1 MYVLLLSAVTKV
13 SFPGLGIHNLPID
26 RVAFSIGS
34 FEIYWYSICLILA
47 FFSCVGLAM
56 LQAKKHDLTPDHV
69 IDYALVCIPSA
80 LVGAR
85 LYYVAFDWDSY
96 KSDLKSI
103 LDIRSGGLAVLGG
116 VLGALIAAYILTKI
130 KKLHYVQ
137 VLGALI
143 VYIPLGQ
150 AIGRWGNFFNQEC
163 FGTTTT
169 LPWGMKSSEVESYLR
184 LYFPDLDST
193 MAVHPTFF
201 YEFLATITIFFILL
215 YVRKYSKHAFESMA
229 VYMILYGVARFFIE
243 GLRTDSL
250 YIGDTGIRTSQLF
263 SAVLVVSGVIY
274 LVVAYKKNIKRV
286 YISEEL
292 MNKTFLDS
300 NKKVEK
306 VEKAVREETNQE
318 VSVSSTTDVSSE
330 TDDNANSEDGN

>member
-1 MYVLLLSAVTKV
+1 MVWDSKKNKFSSDLVFDVILV
-13 SFPGLGIHNLPID
+13 SLPCAI
-26 RVAFSIGS
+26 
-34 FEIYWYSICLILA
+34 
-47 FFSCVGLAM
+47 
-56 LQAKKHDLTPDHV
+56 
-69 IDYALVCIPSA
+69 
-80 LVGAR
+80 VGAR
-85 LYYVAFDWDSY
+85 LYYVLSEWEMYSGDLIKIFDT
-96 KSDLKSI
+96 
-103 LDIRSGGLAVLGG
+103 RSGGLAVYGG
-116 VLGALIAAYILTKI
+116 ILGAFIGTLIMCKI
-130 KKLHYVQ
+130 RKIPFSAV
-137 VLGALI
+137 VDFCV

>member
-1 MYVLLLSAVTKV
+1 MNYTEV
-13 SFPGLGIHNLPID
+13 SFPGLGITVNID
-26 RVAFSIGS
+26 QVAFSIFGI
-34 FEIYWYSICLILA
+34 EVYWYGLLISLGMVLCVVLGVLHSKKNK
-47 FFSCVGLAM
+47 FSS
-56 LQAKKHDLTPDHV
+56 DLVFDV
-69 IDYALVCIPSA
+69 ILVSLPCAI
-80 LVGAR
+80 VGAR
-85 LYYVAFDWDSY
+85 LYYVLSEWEMYSGDLIKIFDT
-96 KSDLKSI
+96 
-103 LDIRSGGLAVLGG
+103 RSGGLAVYGG
-116 VLGALIAAYILTKI
+116 ILGAFIGTLIMCKI
-130 KKLHYVQ
+130 RKIPFSAV
-137 VLGALI
+137 VDFCV

-215 YVRKYSKHAFESMA
+215 NVRKYSKHAFESMA

>member
-1 MYVLLLSAVTKV
+1 MNYTEV
-13 SFPGLGIHNLPID
+13 SFPGLGITVNID
-26 RVAFSIGS
+26 QVAFSIFGI
-34 FEIYWYSICLILA
+34 EVYWYGLLISLGMVLCVVLGMLHSKKNK
-47 FFSCVGLAM
+47 FSS
-56 LQAKKHDLTPDHV
+56 DLVFDV
-69 IDYALVCIPSA
+69 ILVSLPCAI
-80 LVGAR
+80 VGAR
-85 LYYVAFDWDSY
+85 LYYVLSEWEMYSGDLIKIFDT
-96 KSDLKSI
+96 
-103 LDIRSGGLAVLGG
+103 RSGGLAVYGG
-116 VLGALIAAYILTKI
+116 VLGAFIGTLIMCKI
-130 KKLHYVQ
+130 RKIPFSAV
-137 VLGALI
+137 VDFCV

-169 LPWGMKSSEVESYLR
+169 LPWGMKSNEVESYLR

-193 MAVHPTFF
+193 MAVHPAFF

>member
-1 MYVLLLSAVTKV
+1 MNYTEV
-13 SFPGLGIHNLPID
+13 SFPGLGITVNID
-26 RVAFSIGS
+26 QVAFSIFGI
-34 FEIYWYSICLILA
+34 EVYWYGILISLGMVLCVVLGMLHSKKNK
-47 FFSCVGLAM
+47 FSS
-56 LQAKKHDLTPDHV
+56 DLVFDV
-69 IDYALVCIPSA
+69 ILVSLPCAI
-80 LVGAR
+80 VGAR
-85 LYYVAFDWDSY
+85 LYYVLSEWEMYSGDLIKIFDT
-96 KSDLKSI
+96 
-103 LDIRSGGLAVLGG
+103 RSGGLAVYGG
-116 VLGALIAAYILTKI
+116 ILGAFIGTLIMCKI
-130 KKLHYVQ
+130 RKIPFSAV
-137 VLGALI
+137 VDFCV

-193 MAVHPTFF
+193 MAVHPAFF

>member
-1 MYVLLLSAVTKV
+1 MNYTEV
-13 SFPGLGIHNLPID
+13 SFPGLGITVNID
-26 RVAFSIGS
+26 QVAFSIFGI
-34 FEIYWYSICLILA
+34 EVYWYGLLISLGMVLCVVLGMLHSKKNK
-47 FFSCVGLAM
+47 FSS
-56 LQAKKHDLTPDHV
+56 DLVFDV
-69 IDYALVCIPSA
+69 ILVSLPCAI
-80 LVGAR
+80 VGAR
-85 LYYVAFDWDSY
+85 LYYVLSEWEMYSGDLIKIFDT
-96 KSDLKSI
+96 
-103 LDIRSGGLAVLGG
+103 RSGGLAVYGG
-116 VLGALIAAYILTKI
+116 VLGAFIGTLIMCKI
-130 KKLHYVQ
+130 RKIPFSAV
-137 VLGALI
+137 VDFCV

>member
-1 MYVLLLSAVTKV
+1 MNYTEV
-13 SFPGLGIHNLPID
+13 SFPGLGITVNID
-26 RVAFSIGS
+26 QVAFSIFGI
-34 FEIYWYSICLILA
+34 EVYWYGLLISLGMVLCVVLGMLHSKKNK
-47 FFSCVGLAM
+47 FSS
-56 LQAKKHDLTPDHV
+56 DLVFDV
-69 IDYALVCIPSA
+69 ILVSLPCAI
-80 LVGAR
+80 VGAR
-85 LYYVAFDWDSY
+85 LYYVLSEWEMYSGDLIKIFDT
-96 KSDLKSI
+96 
-103 LDIRSGGLAVLGG
+103 RSGGLAVYGG
-116 VLGALIAAYILTKI
+116 LLGAFIGTLIMCKI
-130 KKLHYVQ
+130 RKIPFSAV
-137 VLGALI
+137 VDFCV

-263 SAVLVVSGVIY
+263 SAVIVVSGVIY

>member
-1 MYVLLLSAVTKV
+1 MNYTEV
-13 SFPGLGIHNLPID
+13 SFPGLGITVNID
-26 RVAFSIGS
+26 QVAFSIFGI
-34 FEIYWYSICLILA
+34 EVYWYGLLISLGMVLCVVLGMLHSKKNK
-47 FFSCVGLAM
+47 FSS
-56 LQAKKHDLTPDHV
+56 DLVFDV
-69 IDYALVCIPSA
+69 ILVSLPCAI
-80 LVGAR
+80 VGAR
-85 LYYVAFDWDSY
+85 LYYVLSEWEMYSGDLIKIFDT
-96 KSDLKSI
+96 
-103 LDIRSGGLAVLGG
+103 RSGGLAVYGG
-116 VLGALIAAYILTKI
+116 ILGAFIGTLIMCKI
-130 KKLHYVQ
+130 RKIPFSAV
-137 VLGALI
+137 VDFCV

>member
-1 MYVLLLSAVTKV
+1 MNYTEV
-13 SFPGLGIHNLPID
+13 SFPGLGITVNID
-26 RVAFSIGS
+26 QVAFSIFGI
-34 FEIYWYSICLILA
+34 EVYWYGLLISLGMVLCVVLGMLHSKKNK
-47 FFSCVGLAM
+47 FSS
-56 LQAKKHDLTPDHV
+56 DLVFDV
-69 IDYALVCIPSA
+69 ILVSLPCAI
-80 LVGAR
+80 VGAR
-85 LYYVAFDWDSY
+85 LYYVLSEWEMYSGDLIKIFDT
-96 KSDLKSI
+96 
-103 LDIRSGGLAVLGG
+103 RSGGLAVYGG
-116 VLGALIAAYILTKI
+116 VLGAFIGTLIMCKI
-130 KKLHYVQ
+130 RKIPFSAV
-137 VLGALI
+137 VDFCV

-318 VSVSSTTDVSSE
+318 VSVSSTTDVSLE

>member
-1 MYVLLLSAVTKV
+1 MNYTEV
-13 SFPGLGIHNLPID
+13 SFPGLGITVNID
-26 RVAFSIGS
+26 QVAFSIFGI
-34 FEIYWYSICLILA
+34 EVYWYGLLISLGMVLCVVLGMLHSKKNK
-47 FFSCVGLAM
+47 FSS
-56 LQAKKHDLTPDHV
+56 DLVFDV
-69 IDYALVCIPSA
+69 ILVSLPCAI
-80 LVGAR
+80 VGAR
-85 LYYVAFDWDSY
+85 LYYVLNEWEMYSGDLIKIFDT
-96 KSDLKSI
+96 
-103 LDIRSGGLAVLGG
+103 RSGGLAVYGG
-116 VLGALIAAYILTKI
+116 ILGAFIGTLIMCKI
-130 KKLHYVQ
+130 RKIPFSAV
-137 VLGALI
+137 VDFCV

>member
-1 MYVLLLSAVTKV
+1 MNYTEV
-13 SFPGLGIHNLPID
+13 SFPGLGITVNID
-26 RVAFSIGS
+26 QVAFSIFGI
-34 FEIYWYSICLILA
+34 EVYWYGLLISLGMVLCVVLGVLHSKKNK
-47 FFSCVGLAM
+47 FSS
-56 LQAKKHDLTPDHV
+56 DLVFDV
-69 IDYALVCIPSA
+69 ILVSLPCAI
-80 LVGAR
+80 VGAR
-85 LYYVAFDWDSY
+85 LYYVLSEWEMYSGDLIKIFDT
-96 KSDLKSI
+96 
-103 LDIRSGGLAVLGG
+103 RSGGLAVYGG
-116 VLGALIAAYILTKI
+116 ILGAFIGTLIMCKI
-130 KKLHYVQ
+130 RKIPFSAV
-137 VLGALI
+137 VDFCV

>member
-1 MYVLLLSAVTKV
+1 MNYTEV
-13 SFPGLGIHNLPID
+13 SFPGLGITVNID
-26 RVAFSIGS
+26 QVAFSIFGI
-34 FEIYWYSICLILA
+34 EVYWYGLLISLGMVLCVVLGMLHSKKNK
-47 FFSCVGLAM
+47 FSS
-56 LQAKKHDLTPDHV
+56 DLVFDV
-69 IDYALVCIPSA
+69 ILVSLPCAI
-80 LVGAR
+80 VGAR
-85 LYYVAFDWDSY
+85 LYYVLSEWEMYSGDLIKIFDT
-96 KSDLKSI
+96 
-103 LDIRSGGLAVLGG
+103 RSGGLAVYGG
-116 VLGALIAAYILTKI
+116 VLGAFIGTLIMCKI
-130 KKLHYVQ
+130 RKIPFSAV
-137 VLGALI
+137 VDFCV

-193 MAVHPTFF
+193 MAVHPAFF

>member
-1 MYVLLLSAVTKV
+1 MNYTEV
-13 SFPGLGIHNLPID
+13 SFPGLGITVNID
-26 RVAFSIGS
+26 QVAFSIFGI
-34 FEIYWYSICLILA
+34 EVYWYGLLISLGMVLCVVLGMLHSKKNKFSSDLVFDVILVSIPCAI
-47 FFSCVGLAM
+47 
-56 LQAKKHDLTPDHV
+56 
-69 IDYALVCIPSA
+69 
-80 LVGAR
+80 VGAR
-85 LYYVAFDWDSY
+85 LYYVLSEWEMYSGDLIKIFDT
-96 KSDLKSI
+96 
-103 LDIRSGGLAVLGG
+103 RSGGLAVYGG
-116 VLGALIAAYILTKI
+116 ILGAFIGTLIMCKI
-130 KKLHYVQ
+130 RKIPFSAV
-137 VLGALI
+137 VDFCV

>member
-1 MYVLLLSAVTKV
+1 MNYTEV
-13 SFPGLGIHNLPID
+13 SFPGLGITVNID
-26 RVAFSIGS
+26 QVAFSIFGI
-34 FEIYWYSICLILA
+34 EVYWYGLLISLGMVLCVVLGVLHSKKNK
-47 FFSCVGLAM
+47 FSS
-56 LQAKKHDLTPDHV
+56 DLVFDV
-69 IDYALVCIPSA
+69 ILVSLPCAI
-80 LVGAR
+80 VGAR
-85 LYYVAFDWDSY
+85 LYYVLSEWEMYSGDLIKIFDT
-96 KSDLKSI
+96 
-103 LDIRSGGLAVLGG
+103 RSGGLAVYGG
-116 VLGALIAAYILTKI
+116 VLGAFIGTLIMCKI
-130 KKLHYVQ
+130 RKIPFSAV
-137 VLGALI
+137 VDFCV

>member
-1 MYVLLLSAVTKV
+1 MNYTEV
-13 SFPGLGIHNLPID
+13 SFPGLGITVNID
-26 RVAFSIGS
+26 QVAFSIFGI
-34 FEIYWYSICLILA
+34 EVYWYGLLISLGMVLCVVLGMLHSKKNK
-47 FFSCVGLAM
+47 FSS
-56 LQAKKHDLTPDHV
+56 DLVFDV
-69 IDYALVCIPSA
+69 ILVSLPCAI
-80 LVGAR
+80 VGAR
-85 LYYVAFDWDSY
+85 LYYVLSEWEMYSGDLIKIFDT
-96 KSDLKSI
+96 
-103 LDIRSGGLAVLGG
+103 RSGGLAVYGG
-116 VLGALIAAYILTKI
+116 VLGAFIGTLIMCKI
-130 KKLHYVQ
+130 RKIPFSAV
-137 VLGALI
+137 VDFCV

-286 YISEEL
+286 YIWEEL

>member
-1 MYVLLLSAVTKV
+1 MNYTEV
-13 SFPGLGIHNLPID
+13 SFPGLGITVNID
-26 RVAFSIGS
+26 QVAFSIFGI
-34 FEIYWYSICLILA
+34 EIYWYGLLISLGMVLCVVLGMLHSKKNK
-47 FFSCVGLAM
+47 FSS
-56 LQAKKHDLTPDHV
+56 DLVFDV
-69 IDYALVCIPSA
+69 ILVSLPCAI
-80 LVGAR
+80 VGAR
-85 LYYVAFDWDSY
+85 LYYVLSEWEMYSGDLIKIFDT
-96 KSDLKSI
+96 
-103 LDIRSGGLAVLGG
+103 RSGGLAVYGG
-116 VLGALIAAYILTKI
+116 VLGAFIGTLIMCKI
-130 KKLHYVQ
+130 RKIPFSAV
-137 VLGALI
+137 VDFCV

>member
-1 MYVLLLSAVTKV
+1 MNYTEV
-13 SFPGLGIHNLPID
+13 SFPGLGITVNID
-26 RVAFSIGS
+26 QVAFSIFGI
-34 FEIYWYSICLILA
+34 EVYWYGLLISLGMVLCVVLGMLHSKKNK
-47 FFSCVGLAM
+47 FSS
-56 LQAKKHDLTPDHV
+56 DLVFDV
-69 IDYALVCIPSA
+69 ILVSLPCAI
-80 LVGAR
+80 VGAR
-85 LYYVAFDWDSY
+85 LYYVLSEWEMYSGDLIKIFDT
-96 KSDLKSI
+96 
-103 LDIRSGGLAVLGG
+103 RSGGLAVYGG
-116 VLGALIAAYILTKI
+116 ILGAFIGTLIMCKI
-130 KKLHYVQ
+130 RKIPFSAV
-137 VLGALI
+137 VDFCV

-250 YIGDTGIRTSQLF
+250 YIGDAGIRTSQLF

>member
-1 MYVLLLSAVTKV
+1 MNYTEV
-13 SFPGLGIHNLPID
+13 SFPGLGITVNID
-26 RVAFSIGS
+26 QVAFSIFGI
-34 FEIYWYSICLILA
+34 EVYWYGLLISLGMVLCVVLGMLHSKKNK
-47 FFSCVGLAM
+47 FSS
-56 LQAKKHDLTPDHV
+56 DLVFDV
-69 IDYALVCIPSA
+69 ILVSLPCAI
-80 LVGAR
+80 VGAR
-85 LYYVAFDWDSY
+85 LYYVLSEWEMYSGDLIKIFDT
-96 KSDLKSI
+96 
-103 LDIRSGGLAVLGG
+103 RSGGLAVYGG
-116 VLGALIAAYILTKI
+116 ILGAFIGTLIMCKI
-130 KKLHYVQ
+130 RKIPFSAV
-137 VLGALI
+137 VDFCV

-263 SAVLVVSGVIY
+263 SAVIVVSGVIY

>member
-1 MYVLLLSAVTKV
+1 MNYTEV
-13 SFPGLGIHNLPID
+13 SFPGLGITVNID
-26 RVAFSIGS
+26 QVAFSIFGI
-34 FEIYWYSICLILA
+34 EVYWYGLLISLGMVLCVVLGMLHSKKNK
-47 FFSCVGLAM
+47 FSS
-56 LQAKKHDLTPDHV
+56 DLVFDV
-69 IDYALVCIPSA
+69 ILVSLPCAI
-80 LVGAR
+80 VGAR
-85 LYYVAFDWDSY
+85 LYYVLSEWEMYSGDLIKIFDT
-96 KSDLKSI
+96 
-103 LDIRSGGLAVLGG
+103 RSGGLAVYGG
-116 VLGALIAAYILTKI
+116 VLGAFIGTLIMCKI
-130 KKLHYVQ
+130 RKIPFSAV
-137 VLGALI
+137 VDFCV

-300 NKKVEK
+300 NKKMEK

>member
-1 MYVLLLSAVTKV
+1 MVLCVVLGMLHSKKNKFSSDLVFDVILV
-13 SFPGLGIHNLPID
+13 SLPCAI
-26 RVAFSIGS
+26 
-34 FEIYWYSICLILA
+34 
-47 FFSCVGLAM
+47 
-56 LQAKKHDLTPDHV
+56 
-69 IDYALVCIPSA
+69 
-80 LVGAR
+80 VGAR
-85 LYYVAFDWDSY
+85 LYYVLSEWEMYSGDLIKIFDT
-96 KSDLKSI
+96 
-103 LDIRSGGLAVLGG
+103 RSGGLAVYGG
-116 VLGALIAAYILTKI
+116 ILGAFIGTLIMCKI
-130 KKLHYVQ
+130 RKIPFSAV
-137 VLGALI
+137 VDFCV

>member
-1 MYVLLLSAVTKV
+1 MNYTEV
-13 SFPGLGIHNLPID
+13 SFPGLGITVNID
-26 RVAFSIGS
+26 QVAFSIFGI
-34 FEIYWYSICLILA
+34 EVYWYGLLISLGMVLCVVLGMLHSKKNK
-47 FFSCVGLAM
+47 FSS
-56 LQAKKHDLTPDHV
+56 DLVFDV
-69 IDYALVCIPSA
+69 ILVSLPCAI
-80 LVGAR
+80 VGAR
-85 LYYVAFDWDSY
+85 LYYVLSEWEMYSGDLIKIFDT
-96 KSDLKSI
+96 
-103 LDIRSGGLAVLGG
+103 RSGGLAVYGG
-116 VLGALIAAYILTKI
+116 ILGAFIGTLIMCKI
-130 KKLHYVQ
+130 RKIPFSAV
-137 VLGALI
+137 VDFCV

-215 YVRKYSKHAFESMA
+215 NVRKYSKHAFESMA

>member
-1 MYVLLLSAVTKV
+1 MNYTEV
-13 SFPGLGIHNLPID
+13 SFPGLGITVNID
-26 RVAFSIGS
+26 QVAFSIFGI
-34 FEIYWYSICLILA
+34 EVYWYGVLISLGMVLCVVLGMLHSKKNK
-47 FFSCVGLAM
+47 FSS
-56 LQAKKHDLTPDHV
+56 DLVFDV
-69 IDYALVCIPSA
+69 ILVSLPCAI
-80 LVGAR
+80 VGAR
-85 LYYVAFDWDSY
+85 LYYVLSEWEMYSGDLIKIFDT
-96 KSDLKSI
+96 
-103 LDIRSGGLAVLGG
+103 RSGGLAVYGG
-116 VLGALIAAYILTKI
+116 ILGAFIGTLIMCKI
-130 KKLHYVQ
+130 RKIPFSAV
-137 VLGALI
+137 VDFCV

-263 SAVLVVSGVIY
+263 SAVIVVSGVIY

>member
-1 MYVLLLSAVTKV
+1 MNYTEV
-13 SFPGLGIHNLPID
+13 SFPGLGITVNID
-26 RVAFSIGS
+26 QVAFSIFGI
-34 FEIYWYSICLILA
+34 EVYWYGLLISLGMVLCVVLGMLHSKKNK
-47 FFSCVGLAM
+47 FSS
-56 LQAKKHDLTPDHV
+56 DLVFDV
-69 IDYALVCIPSA
+69 ILVSLPCAI
-80 LVGAR
+80 VGAR
-85 LYYVAFDWDSY
+85 LYYVLSEWEMYSGDLIKIFDT
-96 KSDLKSI
+96 
-103 LDIRSGGLAVLGG
+103 RSGGLAVYGG
-116 VLGALIAAYILTKI
+116 ILGAFTGTLIMCKI
-130 KKLHYVQ
+130 RKIPFSAV
-137 VLGALI
+137 VDFCV

>member
-1 MYVLLLSAVTKV
+1 MNYTEV
-13 SFPGLGIHNLPID
+13 SFPGLGITVNID
-26 RVAFSIGS
+26 QVAFSIFGI
-34 FEIYWYSICLILA
+34 EVYWYGLLISLGMVLCVVLGVLHSKKNK
-47 FFSCVGLAM
+47 FSS
-56 LQAKKHDLTPDHV
+56 DLVFDV
-69 IDYALVCIPSA
+69 ILVSLPCAI
-80 LVGAR
+80 VGAR
-85 LYYVAFDWDSY
+85 LYYVLSEWEMYSGDLIKIFDT
-96 KSDLKSI
+96 
-103 LDIRSGGLAVLGG
+103 RSGGLAVYGG
-116 VLGALIAAYILTKI
+116 LLGAFIGTLIMCKI
-130 KKLHYVQ
+130 RKIPFSAV
-137 VLGALI
+137 VDFCV

>member
-1 MYVLLLSAVTKV
+1 MNYTEV
-13 SFPGLGIHNLPID
+13 SFPGLGITVNID
-26 RVAFSIGS
+26 QVAFSIFGI
-34 FEIYWYSICLILA
+34 EVYWYGVLISLGMVLCVVLGMLHSKKNK
-47 FFSCVGLAM
+47 FSS
-56 LQAKKHDLTPDHV
+56 DLVFDV
-69 IDYALVCIPSA
+69 ILVSLPCAI
-80 LVGAR
+80 VGAR
-85 LYYVAFDWDSY
+85 LYYVLSEWEMYSGDLIKIFDT
-96 KSDLKSI
+96 
-103 LDIRSGGLAVLGG
+103 RSGGLAVYGG
-116 VLGALIAAYILTKI
+116 ILGAFIGTLIMCKI
-130 KKLHYVQ
+130 RKIPFSAV
-137 VLGALI
+137 VDFCV

>member
-1 MYVLLLSAVTKV
+1 MNYTEV
-13 SFPGLGIHNLPID
+13 SFPGLGITVNID
-26 RVAFSIGS
+26 QVAFSIFGI
-34 FEIYWYSICLILA
+34 EVYWYGLLISLGMVLCVVLGMLHSKKNK
-47 FFSCVGLAM
+47 FSS
-56 LQAKKHDLTPDHV
+56 DLVFDV
-69 IDYALVCIPSA
+69 ILVSLPCAI
-80 LVGAR
+80 VGAR
-85 LYYVAFDWDSY
+85 LYYVLSEWEMYSGDLIKIFDT
-96 KSDLKSI
+96 
-103 LDIRSGGLAVLGG
+103 RSGGLAVYGG
-116 VLGALIAAYILTKI
+116 LLGAFIGTLIMCKI
-130 KKLHYVQ
+130 RKIPFSAV
-137 VLGALI
+137 VDFCV

-263 SAVLVVSGVIY
+263 SAVIVVSGVIY

-306 VEKAVREETNQE
+306 VENAVREETNQE

>member
-1 MYVLLLSAVTKV
+1 MNYTEV
-13 SFPGLGIHNLPID
+13 SFPGLGITVNID
-26 RVAFSIGS
+26 QVAFSIFGI
-34 FEIYWYSICLILA
+34 EVYWYGVLISLGMVLCVVLGMLHSKKNK
-47 FFSCVGLAM
+47 FSS
-56 LQAKKHDLTPDHV
+56 DLVFDV
-69 IDYALVCIPSA
+69 ILVSLPCAI
-80 LVGAR
+80 VGAR
-85 LYYVAFDWDSY
+85 LYYVLSEWEMYSGDLIKIFDT
-96 KSDLKSI
+96 
-103 LDIRSGGLAVLGG
+103 RSGGLAVYGG
-116 VLGALIAAYILTKI
+116 VLGAFIGTLIMCKI
-130 KKLHYVQ
+130 RKIPFSAV
-137 VLGALI
+137 VDFCV

>member
-1 MYVLLLSAVTKV
+1 MNYTEV
-13 SFPGLGIHNLPID
+13 SFPGLGITVNID
-26 RVAFSIGS
+26 QVAFSIFGI
-34 FEIYWYSICLILA
+34 EVYWYGLLISLGMVLCVVLGMLHSNKTK
-47 FFSCVGLAM
+47 FSS
-56 LQAKKHDLTPDHV
+56 DLVFDV
-69 IDYALVCIPSA
+69 ILVSLPCAI
-80 LVGAR
+80 VGAR
-85 LYYVAFDWDSY
+85 LYYVLSEWEMYSGDLIKIFDT
-96 KSDLKSI
+96 
-103 LDIRSGGLAVLGG
+103 RSGGLAVYGG
-116 VLGALIAAYILTKI
+116 VLGAFIGTLIMCKI
-130 KKLHYVQ
+130 RKIPFSAV
-137 VLGALI
+137 VDFCV

-318 VSVSSTTDVSSE
+318 GSVSSTTDVSSE
-330 TDDNANSEDGN
+330 TDDSA

>member
-1 MYVLLLSAVTKV
+1 MNYTEV
-13 SFPGLGIHNLPID
+13 SFPGLGITVNID
-26 RVAFSIGS
+26 QVAFSIFGI
-34 FEIYWYSICLILA
+34 EVYWYGLLISLGMVLCVVLGMLHSKKNK
-47 FFSCVGLAM
+47 FSS
-56 LQAKKHDLTPDHV
+56 DLVFDV
-69 IDYALVCIPSA
+69 ILVSLPCAI
-80 LVGAR
+80 VGAR
-85 LYYVAFDWDSY
+85 LYYVLSEWEMYSGDLIKIFDT
-96 KSDLKSI
+96 
-103 LDIRSGGLAVLGG
+103 RSGGLAVYGG
-116 VLGALIAAYILTKI
+116 LLGAFIGTLIMCKI
-130 KKLHYVQ
+130 RKIPFSAV
-137 VLGALI
+137 VDFCV

>member
-1 MYVLLLSAVTKV
+1 MNYTEV
-13 SFPGLGIHNLPID
+13 SFPGLGITVNID
-26 RVAFSIGS
+26 QVAFSIFGI
-34 FEIYWYSICLILA
+34 EVYWYGILISLGMVLCVVLGMLHSKKNKFSSDLVFDVILVSIPCAI
-47 FFSCVGLAM
+47 
-56 LQAKKHDLTPDHV
+56 
-69 IDYALVCIPSA
+69 
-80 LVGAR
+80 VGAR
-85 LYYVAFDWDSY
+85 LYYVLSEWEMYSGDLIKIFDT
-96 KSDLKSI
+96 
-103 LDIRSGGLAVLGG
+103 RSGGLAVYGG
-116 VLGALIAAYILTKI
+116 ILGAFIGTLIMCKI
-130 KKLHYVQ
+130 RKIPFSAV
-137 VLGALI
+137 VDFCV

>member
-1 MYVLLLSAVTKV
+1 
-13 SFPGLGIHNLPID
+13 
-26 RVAFSIGS
+26 
-34 FEIYWYSICLILA
+34 
-47 FFSCVGLAM
+47 
-56 LQAKKHDLTPDHV
+56 
-69 IDYALVCIPSA
+69 
-80 LVGAR
+80 
-85 LYYVAFDWDSY
+85 
-96 KSDLKSI
+96 
-103 LDIRSGGLAVLGG
+103 
-116 VLGALIAAYILTKI
+116 
-130 KKLHYVQ
+130 
-137 VLGALI
+137 
-143 VYIPLGQ
+143 
-150 AIGRWGNFFNQEC
+150 
-163 FGTTTT
+163 
-169 LPWGMKSSEVESYLR
+169 
-184 LYFPDLDST
+184 
-193 MAVHPTFF
+193 
-201 YEFLATITIFFILL
+201 
-215 YVRKYSKHAFESMA
+215 
-229 VYMILYGVARFFIE
+229 MILYGVARFFIE

>member
-1 MYVLLLSAVTKV
+1 MNYTEV
-13 SFPGLGIHNLPID
+13 SFPGLGITVNID
-26 RVAFSIGS
+26 QVAFSIFGI
-34 FEIYWYSICLILA
+34 EVYWYGLLISLGMVLCVVLGVLHSKKNK
-47 FFSCVGLAM
+47 FSS
-56 LQAKKHDLTPDHV
+56 DLVFDV
-69 IDYALVCIPSA
+69 ILVSLPCAI
-80 LVGAR
+80 VGAR
-85 LYYVAFDWDSY
+85 LYYVLCEWEMYSGDLIKIFDT
-96 KSDLKSI
+96 
-103 LDIRSGGLAVLGG
+103 RSGGLAVYGG
-116 VLGALIAAYILTKI
+116 ILGAFIGTLIMCKI
-130 KKLHYVQ
+130 RKIPFSAV
-137 VLGALI
+137 VDFCV

>member
-1 MYVLLLSAVTKV
+1 MNYTEV
-13 SFPGLGIHNLPID
+13 SFPGLGITVNID
-26 RVAFSIGS
+26 QVAFSIFGI
-34 FEIYWYSICLILA
+34 EVYWYGILISLGMVLCVVLGMLHSKKNK
-47 FFSCVGLAM
+47 FSS
-56 LQAKKHDLTPDHV
+56 DLVFDV
-69 IDYALVCIPSA
+69 ILVSLPCAI
-80 LVGAR
+80 VGAR
-85 LYYVAFDWDSY
+85 LYYVLSEWEMYSGDLIKIFDT
-96 KSDLKSI
+96 
-103 LDIRSGGLAVLGG
+103 RSGGLAVYGG
-116 VLGALIAAYILTKI
+116 ILGAFIGTLIMCKI
-130 KKLHYVQ
+130 RKIPFSAV
-137 VLGALI
+137 VDFCV

>member
-1 MYVLLLSAVTKV
+1 MNYTEV
-13 SFPGLGIHNLPID
+13 SFPGLGITVNID
-26 RVAFSIGS
+26 QVAFSIFGI
-34 FEIYWYSICLILA
+34 EVYWYGLLISLGMVLCVVLGMLHSKKNK
-47 FFSCVGLAM
+47 FSS
-56 LQAKKHDLTPDHV
+56 DLVFDV
-69 IDYALVCIPSA
+69 ILVSLPCAI
-80 LVGAR
+80 VGAR
-85 LYYVAFDWDSY
+85 LYYVLSEWEMYSGDLIKIFDT
-96 KSDLKSI
+96 
-103 LDIRSGGLAVLGG
+103 RSGGLAVYGG
-116 VLGALIAAYILTKI
+116 ILGAFIGTLIMCKI
-130 KKLHYVQ
+130 RKIPFSAV
-137 VLGALI
+137 VDFCV

-286 YISEEL
+286 CISEEL